1 MNWDRIRGQW
11 GNFKGRAREKWE
23 RLSNDDLEVIKGKR
37 NLLVEKLR
45 EVYGLAKAE
54 AERQVSEFGRTAGSA
69 VAGAA
74 RKAKRSGKVALS
86 TAKKAGRAAL
96 GLALDAA
103 SAGLDK
109 VRGLMIPESKQG
121 KTVSRA
127 SQGRARRKKAKGPG
141 TSQGMKRPQPRRKT
155 PG

>member
-1 MNWDRIRGQW
+1 MNWDRIKGKW
-11 GNFKGRAREKWE
+11 GTFKGRAKEKWD

-37 NLLVEKLR
+37 DLLVGKLR
-45 EVYGLAKAE
+45 EVYGLAKKE

-69 VAGAA
+69 VAGVAG
-74 RKAKRSGKVALS
+74 KAKRSGKVALS
-86 TAKKAGRAAL
+86 AAKKAGRAAL

-109 VRGLMIPESKQG
+109 VRGLMTRESKKG

-127 SQGRARRKKAKGPG
+127 SQGRARRKKARG
-141 TSQGMKRPQPRRKT
+141 TGASQGKKRLQPRRKT